1 MQLLEPSPQHR
12 RLLLTL
18 GITGRAAHQHTD
30 PPHPLAL
37 LRARCERPCRRAAE
51 QRDERATLHSITSS
65 AVASSVCGTS
75 RRSAFAALRLMANSN
90 LVGWTTGRSAGRA
103 PLSTL
108 PT

>member
-37 LRARCERPCRRAAE
+37 LRARRERPRRSRAAE
-51 QRDERATLHSITSS
+51 QRDELAP
-65 AVASSVCGTS
+65 
-75 RRSAFAALRLMANSN
+75 SN
-90 LVGWTTGRSAGRA
+90 AECHLIPPAGRA
-103 PLSTL
+103 AEG
-108 PT
+108 